1 MSLSEIMA
9 LFGAAAPW
17 VVGLVLIFGAGI
29 VAAAFLQGRSI
40 SIVPP
45 RIGPD
50 PRQQRA
56 ETDPT
61 PAAGDTVADHH
72 CVGRREYTVEHA
84 RDFYQEIAESY
95 DLRNSGNL
103 VATHLETVRQLLAI
117 RAERSLLRVLDLGG
131 GTGKQIA
138 IHFFNDPAIE
148 WTHVD
153 FCPKMSSLFRQNL
166 AGTALWQ
173 NARVVIDD
181 LTRVPSQLEPASYDV
196 VLLSLVLSSMP
207 SYPDFPAIGRLLQ
220 PGGSLVVTDISP
232 QYTRD
237 NPLYEVA
244 VDGALVA
251 LRTTPVD
258 PFEVIRQAER
268 AGLRCTGQKT
278 IGDDSTYYYSFI
290 TVFSP
295 ATTRPIQD
303 HGDTAALPHRS

>member
-9 LFGAAAPW
+9 LFGTAAPW
-17 VVGLVLIFGAGI
+17 IAGFVLIFIAGL
-29 VAAAFLQGRSI
+29 VALAFWQGRSI
-40 SIVPP
+40 SIFPP
-45 RIGPD
+45 SVG
-50 PRQQRA
+50 
-56 ETDPT
+56 
-61 PAAGDTVADHH
+61 PAAAGRTVAGHH
-72 CVGRREYTVEHA
+72 SVGRREYTVEYA

-103 VATHLETVRQLLAI
+103 VATHLETVKQLQTI
-117 RAERSLLRVLDLGG
+117 RAERSLLKVLDLGG

-148 WTHVD
+148 WTYVD
-153 FCPKMSSLFRQNL
+153 FCTKMSSLFRQNL
-166 AGTALWQ
+166 AGTALWE
-173 NARVVIDD
+173 NTRTVIDD
-181 LTRVPSQLEPASYDV
+181 LTRVPFQLEPASYDV

-207 SYPDFPAIGRLLQ
+207 SYPDFPAIGQLLQ
-220 PGGSLVVTDISP
+220 PGGSLIVTDISP

-268 AGLRCTGQKT
+268 AGLRCTGQKP
-278 IGDDSTYYYSFI
+278 IGDGSTYYSFI

-295 ATTRPIQD
+295 ATTQPIQD
-303 HGDTAALPHRS
+303 HGDTTALRV